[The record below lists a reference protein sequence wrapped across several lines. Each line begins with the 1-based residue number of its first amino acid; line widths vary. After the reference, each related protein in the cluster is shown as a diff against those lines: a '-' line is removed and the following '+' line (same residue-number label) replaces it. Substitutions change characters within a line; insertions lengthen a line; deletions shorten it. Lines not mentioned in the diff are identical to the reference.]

1 MVIGTSILVAIV
13 GAIVI
18 TLIYAVI
25 AADWALRHLVALGV
39 AFALMLIIALSG
51 PIQLGR

>member
-1 MVIGTSILVAIV
+1 MIIGTSILVAIV

-18 TLIYAVI
+18 TFVYAII
-25 AADWALRHLVALGV
+25 AGVWALRPLVAFGV
-39 AFALMLIIALSG
+39 ALCLVLIIALSG

>member
-1 MVIGTSILVAIV
+1 MIIGSSILVAIV
-13 GAIVI
+13 GAIII

-25 AADWALRHLVALGV
+25 AADWALRHLVAFGV
-39 AFALMLIIALSG
+39 AICLVLVIALAG